1 MKRTISMLTLT
12 GLMAFGATSV
22 AAAKAPAITPS
33 VYIDGDS
40 VQFRTDPY
48 IQKGTTMVEFRA
60 AFEKLGYII
69 DWDGATQKITA
80 TKGDSV
86 IHLQIGST
94 KADVDGV
101 KKDLSLAPVT
111 KNEITFVPLRWIG
124 EASGREVSWDGV
136 SNSVYI
142 APTEMQ
148 LKHVM
153 ELQLDYTEQ
162 ENLKGA
168 LSLIDELSPAF
179 APSQQVYAQQFD
191 LFDLN
196 FTLEDVQVV
205 NIEGDQ
211 AVVKTVIDLEKLN
224 GPAGL
229 DNNVTTSVHLLA
241 KRNGQWKISQSQ
253 NLLIDFKLADQY
265 PEQTVTLTAD
275 DQKKIIDAEEQFR
288 ALSEKEDFDGLLKLY
303 DPSYPDL
310 DNTIQTSKQIA
321 AAYDLKFGMEEVKI
335 LSATDTEA
343 KVKVTGTI
351 SKVSGPAFID
361 TKVVG
366 VDTWKKDASGN
377 WKLSSDATL
386 SIEYLVEG
394 QS

>member
-1 MKRTISMLTLT
+1 MKRKISVLTLA

-22 AAAKAPAITPS
+22 AAAKAPAISPS

-40 VQFRTDPY
+40 VTFRADPY

-60 AFEKLGYII
+60 AFEKLGYTI
-69 DWDGATQKITA
+69 DWDGETHKITA

-94 KADVDGV
+94 KADVDGEQ
-101 KKDLSLAPVT
+101 KDLSLAPVT
-111 KNEITFVPLRWIG
+111 KNDITFVPLRWIG

-148 LKHVM
+148 LKHVL
-153 ELQLDYTEQ
+153 ELQVGYTEQ

-168 LSLIDELSPAF
+168 LSLIDEQSPAY
-179 APSQQVYAQQFD
+179 APSQQVYAQQFA
-191 LFDLN
+191 LFDLK
-196 FTLEDVQVV
+196 FTLKDVQVV
-205 NIEGDQ
+205 SVEGDQ
-211 AVVKTVIDLEKLN
+211 AAVKTVIDLEKVN
-224 GPAGL
+224 GPDGL

-253 NLLIDFKLADQY
+253 NLLIDYKLADQF
-265 PEQTVTLTAD
+265 PEQAIALTSD
-275 DQKKIIDAEEQFR
+275 DQKKIIDAEEQYR
-288 ALSEKEDFDGLLKLY
+288 LLSEKEDFDGLLKLY

-310 DNTIQTSKQIA
+310 DNMIQTSKQVA
-321 AAYDLKFGMEEVKI
+321 AAYDLKFKTEEVKI

-343 KVKVTGTI
+343 KVKVTSTI

-361 TKVVG
+361 TKVVA

-377 WKLSSDATL
+377 WKISDDATL

-394 QS
+394 Q